1 MQRTTDS
8 RVSTQSILSNPLILS
23 MHSNQRDSDSD
34 LDFEHEAMAVAQLLA
49 LLALLVN
56 LLRTEV
62 VAFKDTIIVEQDY
75 V

>member
-1 MQRTTDS
+1 MLRATDS
-8 RVSTQSILSNPLILS
+8 RVSTQSILSNPSILS

-49 LLALLVN
+49 LLALLVS

-62 VAFKDTIIVEQDY
+62 VAFKDTIIGEQDY